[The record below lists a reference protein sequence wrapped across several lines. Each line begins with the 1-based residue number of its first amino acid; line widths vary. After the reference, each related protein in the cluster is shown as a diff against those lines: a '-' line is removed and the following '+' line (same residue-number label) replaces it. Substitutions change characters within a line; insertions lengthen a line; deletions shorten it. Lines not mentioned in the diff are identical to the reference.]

1 MNAHPPPP
9 RVSRDTIEAALDQDD
24 LRRRA
29 AAGDPA
35 AIARLYADGLYQPPP
50 PAPRTPD
57 HTP

>member
-1 MNAHPPPP
+1 MSTPPPP
-9 RVSRDTIEAALDQDD
+9 RISRDAIEAALTQDD

-35 AIARLYADGLYQPPP
+35 AIAHLYLEGLYQPPP
-50 PAPRTPD
+50 LTPRTPD